1 MLLLMCNEKD
11 FLKRKVGLFMK
22 SEDLKKLKEIVKLSQ
37 DKKNEILE
45 LKKEIAELEKNTE
58 VKKYLNL
65 LDTLEEKKSKQNK
78 EFENFSDSKLVAIAL
93 KKINITPDEEI
104 YVYLGTYKYNDEI
117 DVIHGLNDI
126 LVSRLNPKAD
136 YVRYQNLEAIY
147 DGIIEVPYNQ
157 AAEFEETHKI
167 IIPENV
173 SRQRYFYELQSEYF
187 ETMILESPEKAMI
200 KVNKLIKNNNANE

>member
-11 FLKRKVGLFMK
+11 FLKRKVGSFMK
-22 SEDLKKLKEIVKLSQ
+22 NEDLKNLKEILEQLQ
-37 DKKNEILE
+37 DKKDEILE

-117 DVIHGLNDI
+117 DVIHGANDI

-167 IIPENV
+167 II
-173 SRQRYFYELQSEYF
+173 
-187 ETMILESPEKAMI
+187 I
-200 KVNKLIKNNNANE
+200 

>member
-1 MLLLMCNEKD
+1 
-11 FLKRKVGLFMK
+11 MK

-117 DVIHGLNDI
+117 DVIHGSNDI

-147 DGIIEVPYNQ
+147 DGNIEVPYNQ